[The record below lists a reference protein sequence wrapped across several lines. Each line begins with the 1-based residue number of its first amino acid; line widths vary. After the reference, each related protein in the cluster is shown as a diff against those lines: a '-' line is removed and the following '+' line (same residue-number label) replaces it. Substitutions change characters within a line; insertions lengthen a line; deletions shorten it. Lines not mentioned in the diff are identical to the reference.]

1 MLKCGA
7 TTLNEVVDA
16 RRSGADENRRA
27 ERRGVC
33 PHEVDSST
41 SGVDVA
47 QRSGHAEKTQEREI
61 YRLVRVQGLE
71 AAMGP
76 VAFGLGSQLE
86 GTGEAA
92 G

>member
-1 MLKCGA
+1 MSFKIFRFGHYQWWVGMGA
-7 TTLNEVVDA
+7 PAHN
-16 RRSGADENRRA
+16 G
-27 ERRGVC
+27 

-47 QRSGHAEKTQEREI
+47 QRSGHAEKTQKREI